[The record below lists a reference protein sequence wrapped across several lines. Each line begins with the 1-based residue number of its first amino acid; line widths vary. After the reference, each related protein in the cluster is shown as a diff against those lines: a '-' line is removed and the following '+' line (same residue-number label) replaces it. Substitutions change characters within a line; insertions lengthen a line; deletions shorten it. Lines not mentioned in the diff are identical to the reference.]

1 MKVSEQKLPG
11 GVKFSSHLDVAGMLD
26 RMSAEQRGR
35 LRKVI
40 EEDEAMND
48 FARRSLLDVMDL
60 WEKNHG

>member
-1 MKVSEQKLPG
+1 
-11 GVKFSSHLDVAGMLD
+11 MLE
-26 RMSAEQRGR
+26 RMNAEQRGR